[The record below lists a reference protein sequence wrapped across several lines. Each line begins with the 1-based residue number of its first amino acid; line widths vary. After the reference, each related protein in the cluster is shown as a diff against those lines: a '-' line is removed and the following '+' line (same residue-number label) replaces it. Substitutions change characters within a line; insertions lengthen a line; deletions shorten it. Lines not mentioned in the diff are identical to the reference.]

1 MYREM
6 ENDII
11 EWMRSLPRELV
22 STDSMRRIGD
32 LVRRFP
38 SVLPIRTEASLVGA
52 VGLELRMN
60 GDDQVDV
67 LVPVSRVDGG
77 RFLQVWRDGTLGAWM
92 ADAAGWGGLV
102 QLFAWWDTTDSVLGR
117 DRLVWLEFDVAARV
131 ARDGIPVPN
140 AFVEMTSSEKASD
153 VLDGRRQRLYVN
165 SLHAILC
172 GRPAAP
178 ALLDRFDECVCSIC
192 GRNAGPR
199 WQGHSP
205 VCERRQRM

>member
-1 MYREM
+1 MDE
-6 ENDII
+6 
-11 EWMRSLPRELV
+11 V
-22 STDSMRRIGD
+22 VAKGIGFYGFYASD
-32 LVRRFP
+32 WCLCTAFP

-67 LVPVSRVDGG
+67 LVPVSRVDGD

-92 ADAAGWGGLV
+92 GDAAGWGGLV

-140 AFVEMTSSEKASD
+140 AFVEVTASEKASD

-178 ALLDRFDECVCSIC
+178 ALLDRFDECVMRLPTGAFVRFC
-192 GRNAGPR
+192 GRDAGPR

-205 VCERRQRM
+205 VCERRQRI